1 LLGFVR
7 RIFWRYFVHDF
18 SAVSLYILLG
28 LPLIGFGLGYALYW
42 MARNR
47 AAGEVAPAGDVM
59 LAAMPII
66 LGVQLLLQ
74 AAALDVQGAPTR
86 PISPAL
92 QRRAEETPAR
102 SGPRTQLQ

>member
-1 LLGFVR
+1 
-7 RIFWRYFVHDF
+7 
-18 SAVSLYILLG
+18 LYLLLG

-74 AAALDVQGAPTR
+74 AAALDIQGVPVRPLSPPLRRRPGEAPPR
-86 PISPAL
+86 
-92 QRRAEETPAR
+92 PAR
-102 SGPRTQLQ
+102 GTQLH